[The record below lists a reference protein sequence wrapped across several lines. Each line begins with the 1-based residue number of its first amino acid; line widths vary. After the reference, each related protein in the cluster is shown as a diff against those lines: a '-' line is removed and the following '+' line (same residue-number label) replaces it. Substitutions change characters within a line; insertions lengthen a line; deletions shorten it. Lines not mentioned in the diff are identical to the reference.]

1 MKNVG
6 IQLETLTDG
15 DYDLSIIV
23 RKDGLGR
30 IVSGLTVG
38 DVTYQNQAIILRAH
52 KGEIKENPL
61 VGVGLG
67 DACNDED
74 FRLWKREIIEQ
85 LENDGQQIETL
96 IFNEKEFLLEAKYK

>member
-6 IQLETLTDG
+6 VQLDSG
-15 DYDLSIIV
+15 YDLSIIV
-23 RKDGLGR
+23 KKDGLGK
-30 IVSGLTVG
+30 ILSGLVVG
-38 DVTYQNQAIILRAH
+38 DVTYQNQAMILQAQ

-74 FRLWKREIIEQ
+74 FRLWKREITEQ

-96 IFNEKEFLLEAKYK
+96 IFNEKKFVLEAKYK